1 MQTMLP
7 FEQIQRKILT
17 RKEADTDYKY
27 GCDPE
32 DRKTDEIINYGIVN
46 IDKPK
51 GPTSHQVSDYVQKIL
66 HINKSGH
73 SGTLDPATTG
83 VLPVALGRGT
93 RIVQALLTAGKEY
106 IAIMHLH
113 KEVEEKKL
121 KETIQKYFIG
131 EIQQLPPIK
140 SSVKRQ
146 LRTRTVYYLDI
157 LEIDDKDVLFK
168 VGTEA
173 GTYIRKLCF
182 DIGKKLGIGAHM
194 AELRRTKAGP
204 FDESTLFNLYEL
216 TDAYYFWKPTKIEDF
231 RGTENAK
238 HFLVEEKSNASERS
252 ETRSHATEKFIRKVI
267 QPVENGVKHLPK
279 IWVFDTTVE
288 SLCHGVDL
296 KVPGISKLND
306 NINEDDTIAIMTL
319 KNELIALGTAKISSE
334 EMMKEKGLA
343 VRTEKVFMVPGV
355 YKMK

>member
-1 MQTMLP
+1 MGLP
-7 FEQIQRKILT
+7 FEKIQRKILL
-17 RKEADTDYKY
+17 RKDADTDQKY
-27 GCDPE
+27 GCNPNE
-32 DRKTDEIINYGIVN
+32 RKTEEIINYGIVN

-73 SGTLDPATTG
+73 SGTLDPAVTG

-93 RIVQALLTAGKEY
+93 RIVQGLLTAGKEY
-106 IAIMHLH
+106 VAIMHLH
-113 KEVEEKKL
+113 KDVEEKIL
-121 KETIQKYFIG
+121 RDTIQKNFIG
-131 EIQQLPPIK
+131 KILQMPPIK

-157 LEIDDKDVLFK
+157 LEIDGKEILFK

-182 DIGKKLGIGAHM
+182 DIGQKLKVGAHM

-204 FDESTLFNLYEL
+204 FDETTSFSLYEL
-216 TDAYYFWKPTKIEDF
+216 TDAYYFWKE
-231 RGTENAK
+231 EN
-238 HFLVEEKSNASERS
+238 N
-252 ETRSHATEKFIRKVI
+252 EKFIRKAV
-267 QPVENGVKHLPK
+267 QPVENGVAHLPK
-279 IWVFDTTVE
+279 VWVFDTTVE

-306 NINEDDTIAIMTL
+306 NINKDDVVAIMTL
-319 KNELIALGTAKISSE
+319 KEELVALGTAKMNSE
-334 EMMKEKGLA
+334 EMLGEKGLA
-343 VRTEKVFMVPGV
+343 VKTEKVFMMPGA
-355 YKMK
+355 YQMKS

>member
-1 MQTMLP
+1 MQTLLP
-7 FEQIQRKILT
+7 FEKTERKILI
-17 RKEADTDYKY
+17 RKESETDYKY
-27 GCDPE
+27 GCIPE
-32 DRKTDEIINYGIVN
+32 DRKTEEIINYGIVN

-106 IAIMHLH
+106 VAIMHLH

-121 KETIQKYFIG
+121 RETIKKYFIG
-131 EIQQLPPIK
+131 EIQQMPPIK

-157 LEIDDKDVLFK
+157 LEIEDKDVLFK

-173 GTYIRKLCF
+173 GTYIRKLIH
-182 DIGKKLGIGAHM
+182 DIGQKLKTGAHM

-204 FDESTLFNLYEL
+204 FDESTLFTLHEL
-216 TDAYYFWKPTKIEDF
+216 TDAYYFWK
-231 RGTENAK
+231 
-238 HFLVEEKSNASERS
+238 EEKSNGGERS
-252 ETRSHATEKFIRKVI
+252 ETRSHVTEKFIRKVI
-267 QPVENGVKHLPK
+267 QPIENGVKHIPK
-279 IWVFDTTVE
+279 IWVFDTTIE

-306 NINEDDTIAIMTL
+306 NINEDDVVAIMTL
-319 KNELIALGTAKISSE
+319 KNELVALGTAKMNSE
-334 EMMKEKGLA
+334 DMLKEKGLA
-343 VRTEKVFMVPGV
+343 VRTEKVFMVPGTYKV
-355 YKMK
+355 YNKSNSAT